1 MEDTDSL
8 LSFSSFSAV
17 KASPTGVI
25 ERGGDVESPAGDA
38 DRVLL
43 GALTATESVV
53 DATVDNEAFEP
64 VRRSDAASLG
74 RGADVVVVPVG
85 LILAASWLREGGR
98 LAPGGLAGFSL
109 VVAFELIVVGVRR
122 LQRWQCLVAPTPKP
136 INIIRS
142 KGSLAR
148 QFACYNLERIS
159 TALGLGVQ
167 ELWGRYSEC
176 NTE

>member
-1 MEDTDSL
+1 MEATDSL

-25 ERGGDVESPAGDA
+25 ERGGDVEIPAGDA

-43 GALTATESVV
+43 GALTAMESVV

-64 VRRSDAASLG
+64 VRSSDAASLG
-74 RGADVVVVPVG
+74 RCADAVAVPVG

-109 VVAFELIVVGVRR
+109 VVVFELIVVVARR
-122 LQRWQCLVAPTPKP
+122 VQRWQCLVAPTP
-136 INIIRS
+136 NRS
-142 KGSLAR
+142 
-148 QFACYNLERIS
+148 I
-159 TALGLGVQ
+159 
-167 ELWGRYSEC
+167 
-176 NTE
+176 